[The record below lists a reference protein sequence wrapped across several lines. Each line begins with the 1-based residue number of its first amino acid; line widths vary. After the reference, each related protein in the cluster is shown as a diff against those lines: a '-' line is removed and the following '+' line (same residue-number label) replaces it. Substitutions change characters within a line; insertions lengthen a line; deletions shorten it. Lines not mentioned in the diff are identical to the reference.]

1 MPRSVT
7 SPVAGV
13 MLAVLLAGCSLFQS
27 SDEQPSGADT
37 PTRSAGTA
45 PSPTFTPTPAV
56 APAPTDT
63 PTGAP
68 AATPTDTPTGDPA
81 ATLADTAYEGLLRT
95 IPDTPEVR
103 QQVYINDYARVRQM
117 FDIPLPGPGDDEDAL
132 AEFYERLPPPGFA
145 GEADDPPVRGFGAVS
160 FFGPFN
166 RYRNITAENLQHLAF
181 DVRSMDQSI
190 VAFALPATLDV
201 VRGRFDPQA
210 TGKALESCSECEPPS
225 REEYGG
231 VSYYSWGGDYA
242 ADPQLGFA
250 PPAFDEIGRGGR
262 IAVLDEYVFRT
273 LGTSDMEAL
282 IDAGLNEGASLADVE
297 EFRLLAGGMSRL
309 GAYTML
315 LSDDVEVWDA
325 ANYAAEGGPWM
336 RPYEA
341 FATGAGKDENGHYL
355 ALVLVHADDA
365 SAEENVGLLRRIIEE
380 EGSVVNDAL
389 WSDYIDVE
397 RSEIHAE
404 GRVLLAKLRGGFA
417 NNWRD
422 WVIQRDGLILHE

>member
-1 MPRSVT
+1 MPRSII

-13 MLAVLLAGCSLFQS
+13 MLAVVLTGCSLFQS
-27 SDEQPSGADT
+27 SDGQPAGADA

-45 PSPTFTPTPAV
+45 PSPNFTTTPAV
-56 APAPTDT
+56 APAPADT
-63 PTGAP
+63 PTGA
-68 AATPTDTPTGDPA
+68 PA
-81 ATLADTAYEGLLRT
+81 ATLADTAYEGLLGT
-95 IPDTPEVR
+95 IPDTPELR
-103 QQVYINDYARVRQM
+103 REVYINDYALVRQI

-132 AEFYERLPPPGFA
+132 AEFYERLPPTGFE
-145 GEADDPPVRGFGAVS
+145 GEADDPPVRGFGAIS

-166 RYRNITAENLQHLAF
+166 RFRNITAENLQHLAF

-242 ADPQLGFA
+242 DNPQLRFA

-273 LGTSDMEAL
+273 LGTSDMKAL
-282 IDAGLNEGASLADVE
+282 IDAGLNGGASLADVE

-325 ANYAAEGGPWM
+325 ASYAAKGGPWLS
-336 RPYEA
+336 PYEA
-341 FATGAGKDENGHYL
+341 FATGAGKDENGHYM
-355 ALVLVHADDA
+355 ALVLVHAADA

-380 EGSVVNDAL
+380 EGSVLGDTL
-389 WSDYIDVE
+389 WSDYIDVG

-404 GRVLLAKLRGGFA
+404 GRVLRAKLRGGFA